1 MKFINYSVSDHV
13 AEITLAHP
21 PVNALS
27 IPMLDEIL
35 SALRAAKED
44 DHVRAVIIA
53 SDVPK
58 RFCAG
63 LDLDILLDKKGL
75 AVHEFLDKLYI
86 DLADLQHTLGK
97 PSIAAVTGAAR
108 AGGMTLSISCN
119 VIVAGAS
126 STFGYPEID
135 VGIIPAIHFIH
146 LPTIVGRHRAFEL
159 LFTGR
164 SFTSSEACQLGLV
177 SKVVDDDQVL
187 KEARSLARTFA
198 EKSNVVMRMGHNAF
212 MRFNDKNYRRDIGNV
227 VESFCTV
234 TATEDAREGI
244 RAFVEKRK
252 PNWS

>member
-1 MKFINYSVSDHV
+1 MQFIKYSVIDHI
-13 AEITLAHP
+13 AEIALAHP

-27 IPMLDEIL
+27 IPMLNEIL
-35 SALRAAKED
+35 TVLRTAKD
-44 DHVRAVIIA
+44 DDNVRAIIIR

-63 LDLDILLDKKGL
+63 LDLSILQDTKGL

-86 DLADLQHTLGK
+86 ELADLQHNLGK
-97 PSIAAVTGAAR
+97 PSIAAVSGAAR

-119 VIVAGAS
+119 VIIAGKS

-146 LPTIVGRHRAFEL
+146 LPAIVGRHRAFEI
-159 LFTGR
+159 LFSGR
-164 SFTSSEACQLGLV
+164 SFTSDEAYQLGLV

-187 KEARSLARTFA
+187 EEARSLARNLA
-198 EKSNVVMRMGHNAF
+198 AKSKVVMRMGHNTF
-212 MRFNDKNYRRDIGNV
+212 MRFNDNNYRRDIGHV

-234 TATEDAREGI
+234 TATDDAQEGI